1 MSAETL
7 LLVDDEPEILDALR
21 RTLRTEGYRL
31 VTAASPAEAR
41 QHLASDP
48 VDLVLSDVRMPG
60 SSGLDLMVE
69 LKRTHPHVARV
80 LLTGV
85 ATFESAVSAINEGAV
100 HRFVTKPWDD
110 AGLRESLR
118 DALVRARAALPEKP
132 LAPLSPPL
140 APRLEETLR
149 ALMTGASE
157 KQIADDLGV
166 SKHTLHQYV
175 KTLYRR
181 FAVSSRPELMAKVM
195 GKAGDSE

>member
-1 MSAETL
+1 MSAETV

-31 VTAASPAEAR
+31 VTATSPSEAR
-41 QHLASDP
+41 ELLVNHS
-48 VDLVLSDVRMPG
+48 VDLVLSDMRMPG
-60 SSGLDLMVE
+60 SSGLDLMTE
-69 LKRTHPHVARV
+69 LRRTQPHVARV

-85 ATFESAVSAINEGAV
+85 ATFESAVSAINDGAV

-110 AGLRESLR
+110 VGLRESLR
-118 DALVRARAALPEKP
+118 DALLRARDAQPS
-132 LAPLSPPL
+132 APWVSLSPPL
-140 APRLEETLR
+140 APRLDETLR

-181 FAVSSRPELMAKVM
+181 FSVSSRPELMAKVM
-195 GKAGDSE
+195 GRPA